1 MSPKMT
7 FLFILV
13 PLLALFAIT
22 SILSPATSGKDS
34 GPDDVDACVMSRV
47 FVKRNIKSPSTA
59 KFPICDEPDA
69 RVKQANGTWI
79 VSSYVDAQNGFGATI
94 RANTVVRMTHNSSSD
109 TWTLVDIAII
119 AP

>member
-1 MSPKMT
+1 MT

-13 PLLALFAIT
+13 PLLALFAIESVLT
-22 SILSPATSGKDS
+22 PGSKGS

-59 KFPICDEPDA
+59 EFPICDEPDV
-69 RVKQANGTWI
+69 RVKQTDGTWI
-79 VSSYVDAQNGFGATI
+79 VSSYVDAQNGFGATL
-94 RANTVVRMTHNSSSD
+94 RANTVVQMTYNSSSD
-109 TWTLVDIAII
+109 TWALVDIAII